1 MANLQQRAIKV
12 LLRGF
17 LLINCLQCK
26 KRGGGFSRTLSN
38 GINSRAVL
46 SDKKHRTI
54 IPTHAPSMIIYYVR
68 RDSVGNRNNPVG
80 SKLVC

>member
-1 MANLQQRAIKV
+1 MANLQQRAINV

-17 LLINCLQCK
+17 LLINCLQYQK
-26 KRGGGFSRTLSN
+26 GGVFSRTLSN

-68 RDSVGNRNNPVG
+68 RDSVGNRNNPAG